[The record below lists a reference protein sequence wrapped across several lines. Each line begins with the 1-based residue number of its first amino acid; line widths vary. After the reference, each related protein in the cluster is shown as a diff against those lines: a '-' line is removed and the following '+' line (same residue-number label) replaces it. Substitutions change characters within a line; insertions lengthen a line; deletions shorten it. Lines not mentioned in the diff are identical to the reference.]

1 MPNSNQKTI
10 NVNNVAIP
18 IATIISLLGFVMWAT
33 YEFAKD
39 RQALKDDLKHEF
51 SIELKAQREIIEQIK
66 GVIIT
71 IKERQQYQIE
81 NLWSKKDHMLWCYET
96 QKKNTNFTCP
106 DYNSWK
112 DHGLLGKYEKFGLNT
127 LEQKREEDSNSII
140 QNWTR
145 QNQLTEDVKVKKQ

>member
-1 MPNSNQKTI
+1 
-10 NVNNVAIP
+10 
-18 IATIISLLGFVMWAT
+18 MWAT

-39 RQALKDDLKHEF
+39 RQALKDELKQEF
-51 SIELKAQREIIEQIK
+51 SIELRAQSEIIEHLK

-71 IKERQQYQIE
+71 IKERQQYQPD
-81 NLWSKKDHMLWCYET
+81 NLWTKKDHMLWCYET

-112 DHGLLGKYEKFGLNT
+112 DHGLLGKYEKFGLNSI
-127 LEQKREEDSNSII
+127 EQRHEEDTNSII